1 MDYLPKSAQGTLTPN
16 CPAAS
21 SNGILSALPESSF
34 QVFDQL
40 EVVQLAAGDVLFN
53 PDTEI
58 QYVYFLTDALVSIV
72 CLGSDG
78 SAIEVGLIGHEGM
91 VGLPVILGGVTP
103 YQAVVQVSGQACR
116 MSVAAI
122 SELFNADENL
132 RQVLLTYINAF
143 VVMTAQ
149 YSICNCYHTLQ
160 ERVCRWLLV
169 ASDRV
174 GSNSLAMTH
183 DMIARLLGTRR
194 ASVTVTVGLLERAGL
209 LKRRRGMLFIDDRAG
224 LEQTAC
230 ECYGT
235 LKAAFNAASPFDAKP
250 AK

>member
-1 MDYLPKSAQGTLTPN
+1 MDLPSQSEQGILTSN

-21 SNGILSALPESSF
+21 SNSILAGLPELSSS
-34 QVFDQL
+34 VLDQL
-40 EVVQLAAGDVLFN
+40 ETVSLHAGDVLFD
-53 PDTEI
+53 PDKEI
-58 QYVYFLTDALVSIV
+58 PYVYFPTAALVSVV

-78 SAIEVGLIGHEGM
+78 TAIEVGLIGHEGM
-91 VGLPVILGGVTP
+91 VGLPAILGGITP
-103 YQAVVQVSGQACR
+103 YQAVVQISGQACR
-116 MSVAAI
+116 ISVPEMSR
-122 SELFNADENL
+122 LFHSDEVL
-132 RQVLLTYINAF
+132 RDLVLNYVNAF

-149 YSICNCYHTLQ
+149 YSICNCYHSLQ
-160 ERVCRWLLV
+160 ERVSRWLLV

-174 GSNSLAMTH
+174 RSDSLAMTH

-209 LKRRRGMLFIDDRAG
+209 VKRRRGMLQIGDREG

-235 LKAAFNAASPFDAKP
+235 LKAAFDAVRSS
-250 AK
+250 